1 MSFYCRQNPDKP
13 CGIQRGVGRVP
24 SLRSPDNSK
33 ARPLE
38 RSSKMRVQSRG
49 LGEMCREEK
58 AFELD
63 FEEQLEH

>member
-1 MSFYCRQNPDKP
+1 MYT
-13 CGIQRGVGRVP
+13 
-24 SLRSPDNSK
+24 DNSK
-33 ARPLE
+33 ARLLE

-49 LGEMCREEK
+49 LGEMCRKEK